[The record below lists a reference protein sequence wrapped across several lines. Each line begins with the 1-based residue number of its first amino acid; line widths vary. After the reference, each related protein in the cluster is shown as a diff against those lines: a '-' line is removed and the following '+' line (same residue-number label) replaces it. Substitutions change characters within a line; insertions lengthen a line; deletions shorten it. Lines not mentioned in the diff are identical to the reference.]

1 MEELKAL
8 LKEYKWRV
16 IGIVAGIVLAILLF
30 TIGFW
35 RTLLLFALV
44 AVCYV
49 VGRHLDNGD
58 KEELDKAIG
67 RLFSKK

>member
-30 TIGFW
+30 TIGLW

-49 VGRHLDNGD
+49 MGRHLDNGG

>member
-1 MEELKAL
+1 MEELKTL

-16 IGIVAGIVLAILLF
+16 IGIVAGIVLAVLLF

-49 VGRHLDNGD
+49 IGRHLDNGG

>member
-16 IGIVAGIVLAILLF
+16 IGIVAGIILAILLF
-30 TIGFW
+30 TIGLW

-44 AVCYV
+44 AVCYII
-49 VGRHLDNGD
+49 GRHLDNGG

>member
-8 LKEYKWRV
+8 LKEYKLRV

-30 TIGFW
+30 TIGLW

-49 VGRHLDNGD
+49 IGRHLDNGG

>member
-1 MEELKAL
+1 MEELNAL
-8 LKEYKWRV
+8 LKKYRWRI

-30 TIGFW
+30 TIGLW

-49 VGRHLDNGD
+49 IGSHLDNGG

-67 RLFSKK
+67 KLFSKK

>member
-1 MEELKAL
+1 MEELKTL

-16 IGIVAGIVLAILLF
+16 IGIASGIVLAILLF
-30 TIGFW
+30 TIGLW

-49 VGRHLDNGD
+49 VGRHLDNGG
-58 KEELDKAIG
+58 KEELDKAISS
-67 RLFSKK
+67 LFRKK

>member
-44 AVCYV
+44 ALCYV
-49 VGRHLDNGD
+49 VGRHLDNGG
-58 KEELDKAIG
+58 KEELDKAISS
-67 RLFSKK
+67 LFRKK

>member
-16 IGIVAGIVLAILLF
+16 IGIVAGIILAILLF
-30 TIGFW
+30 TIGLW

-49 VGRHLDNGD
+49 VGRHLDNGG

>member
-30 TIGFW
+30 TIGLW

-49 VGRHLDNGD
+49 IGRHLDNGG

>member
-1 MEELKAL
+1 MEELKAMF
-8 LKEYKWRV
+8 KEYKWRV
-16 IGIVAGIVLAILLF
+16 IGIVAGVVLAVLLF

-49 VGRHLDNGD
+49 IGRHLDNGG

>member
-16 IGIVAGIVLAILLF
+16 IGIAAGIVLAILLF
-30 TIGFW
+30 TIGLW

-49 VGRHLDNGD
+49 IGRHLDNGG

-67 RLFSKK
+67 KLFSKK

>member
-16 IGIVAGIVLAILLF
+16 IGIAAGIVLAILLF
-30 TIGFW
+30 TIGLW

-49 VGRHLDNGD
+49 IGRHLDNGG

>member
-30 TIGFW
+30 TIGLW

-44 AVCYV
+44 AVCYII
-49 VGRHLDNGD
+49 GRHLDNGG

>member
-8 LKEYKWRV
+8 FKQYKWRV
-16 IGIVAGIVLAILLF
+16 IGVAAGIVLAFLLF

-35 RTLLLFALV
+35 RTLLLVVLV
-44 AVCYV
+44 ALCYII
-49 VGRHLDNGD
+49 GRHLDNGG

>member
-44 AVCYV
+44 ALCYV
-49 VGRHLDNGD
+49 IGRHLDNGG
-58 KEELDKAIG
+58 KEELAKAISG
-67 RLFSKK
+67 LFGKK

>member
-1 MEELKAL
+1 MEELKKL

-30 TIGFW
+30 TIGLW

-49 VGRHLDNGD
+49 IGSHLDNGG

-67 RLFSKK
+67 KLFSKK

>member
-1 MEELKAL
+1 MEELKAF

-16 IGIVAGIVLAILLF
+16 IGIAAGIVLAMLLF
-30 TIGFW
+30 SIGFW
-35 RTLLLFALV
+35 RTLLLLVLV
-44 AVCYV
+44 AVCYII
-49 VGRHLDNGD
+49 GRHLDNGG

>member
-30 TIGFW
+30 TIGLW

-49 VGRHLDNGD
+49 VGRHLDNGG

>member
-1 MEELKAL
+1 MEELKTL

-16 IGIVAGIVLAILLF
+16 IGIASGIVLAILLF
-30 TIGFW
+30 TIGFL
-35 RTLLLFALV
+35 RTVLLFALV

-49 VGRHLDNGD
+49 IGRHLDNGG

>member
-49 VGRHLDNGD
+49 IGRHLDNGGKD
-58 KEELDKAIG
+58 HLVAMSPPF
-67 RLFSKK
+67 LFF

>member
-1 MEELKAL
+1 MEELNAL
-8 LKEYKWRV
+8 LKKYRWRI
-16 IGIVAGIVLAILLF
+16 IGTVAGIVLAILLF
-30 TIGFW
+30 TIGLW

-49 VGRHLDNGD
+49 IGSHLDNGG

-67 RLFSKK
+67 KLFSKK

>member
-1 MEELKAL
+1 MSTVM
-8 LKEYKWRV
+8 V
-16 IGIVAGIVLAILLF
+16 IFASPLLAILLF

-49 VGRHLDNGD
+49 IGRHLDNGG

>member
-44 AVCYV
+44 VVCYV
-49 VGRHLDNGD
+49 IGRHLDNGG

>member
-8 LKEYKWRV
+8 LKEYKWRI

-35 RTLLLFALV
+35 RTLLLLALV
-44 AVCYV
+44 AICYV
-49 VGRHLDNGD
+49 IGRHLDNGG

>member
-1 MEELKAL
+1 M
-8 LKEYKWRV
+8 
-16 IGIVAGIVLAILLF
+16 LAILLF

-49 VGRHLDNGD
+49 IGRHLDNGG

>member
-8 LKEYKWRV
+8 LKEYKWRL
-16 IGIVAGIVLAILLF
+16 IGIAAGIVLAVLLF
-30 TIGFW
+30 TIGLW

-44 AVCYV
+44 ALCYII
-49 VGRHLDNGD
+49 GRHLDNGG

-67 RLFSKK
+67 RLFGRK

>member
-1 MEELKAL
+1 MEELKTL
-8 LKEYKWRV
+8 LKEYKWRI
-16 IGIVAGIVLAILLF
+16 IGIAAGIVLAILLF

-35 RTLLLFALV
+35 RTLLLLALV

-49 VGRHLDNGD
+49 IGRHLDNGG

>member
-30 TIGFW
+30 TIGLW

-49 VGRHLDNGD
+49 IGRHLDNGS